1 LPRQSLRLPSPLFAL
16 GSALEAVRFPGV
28 HDVKMRPP
36 KLSLPARPPQHRHR
50 LIRIVDPHYDARMIA
65 AQRCVD
71 VPDPLHE

>member
-1 LPRQSLRLPSPLFAL
+1 M
-16 GSALEAVRFPGV
+16 RFPDA

-50 LIRIVDPHYDARMIA
+50 LIRIVDPHDDARMIA
-65 AQRCVD
+65 AQRCVN